1 MKYKERNNHHEV
13 DKAVLKQINQVIVE
27 ALGEDR
33 ANEVWF
39 NGTRAEGCSIIVEG
53 SVWSYQIEALM
64 AAFNRVSG
72 LFEKEL
78 GEWRV
83 RKAAP
88 NFIANQEV
96 PEHVRNDCYEVRMI
110 FKNYYTR
117 V

>member
-83 RKAAP
+83 RKAARYRTLG
-88 NFIANQEV
+88 NIIA
-96 PEHVRNDCYEVRMI
+96 HLLRNVID
-110 FKNYYTR
+110 
-117 V
+117 